1 MEARTQY
8 EVAGYLQRVWKE
20 VLGNYAGSSREGTK
34 VAKVPLLEVLF
45 CTVVVRP
52 SQA

>member
-1 MEARTQY
+1 MEARIQL
-8 EVAGYLQRVWKE
+8 EVARYLQRMWKE
-20 VLGNYAGSSREGTK
+20 VLGNYAGTSTEGTK
-34 VAKVPLLEVLF
+34 VAKVPILEVLC